1 MAARMR
7 LSAIGLLL
15 GAASAAGAA
24 PAAEPV
30 DNCASLLGSLSVELR
45 AARALPPGRA
55 TTFRCPREWQARAAI
70 GASTQRVRAAL
81 GPPDRSETD
90 AGGGTRWV
98 YRFASR
104 YGPAPGPVPELAF
117 RFDATQAVAGVDCA
131 RQP

>member
-1 MAARMR
+1 MR
-7 LSAIGLLL
+7 AGALVAGVLL
-15 GAASAAGAA
+15 GLAAGAA
-24 PAAEPV
+24 RAAEPV

-70 GASTQRVRAAL
+70 GASSQRVRAAL
-81 GPPDRSETD
+81 GPPDRNEAD
-90 AGGGTRWV
+90 AAGGTRWV

-104 YGPAPGPVPELAF
+104 YGPATGPVPELAF
-117 RFDATQAVAGVDCA
+117 RFDATQAVAGVDCG